1 MTKRL
6 NIKEPNPLNFF
17 GIRKLPVPP
26 PHFECITIS
35 FNAYNLERSISK
47 WIKDNLKGRFYVGNA
62 TKLDQNNQ
70 YQKVIEIGFENPKEL
85 SFFTLACPYLKYK

>member
-1 MTKRL
+1 MMKH
-6 NIKEPNPLNFF
+6 KKPNPLDFF
-17 GIRKLPVPP
+17 EIRKTSIPCG
-26 PHFECITIS
+26 HFTFINIPLK
-35 FNAYNLERSISK
+35 YNLEQSVAN